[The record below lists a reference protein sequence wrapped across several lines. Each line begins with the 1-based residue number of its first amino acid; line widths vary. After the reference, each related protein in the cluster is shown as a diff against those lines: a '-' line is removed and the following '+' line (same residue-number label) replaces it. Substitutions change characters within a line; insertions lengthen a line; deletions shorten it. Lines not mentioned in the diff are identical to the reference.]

1 MLLFFITNSPVKE
14 LLTQD
19 LLVPSEAI
27 AEGNNL
33 EQRLSRMYLNL
44 FHNQLNQVTL
54 TAVPK
59 SIEIAKHFTPKGYQ
73 IIGDNLNL
81 CINAR
86 HKYSEAMKKI
96 HPSRFI

>member
-1 MLLFFITNSPVKE
+1 MLLFFIANSPVKE

-44 FHNQLNQVTL
+44 FHNQLNQVMIL
-54 TAVPK
+54 WQP
-59 SIEIAKHFTPKGYQ
+59 YQ
-73 IIGDNLNL
+73 SL
-81 CINAR
+81 
-86 HKYSEAMKKI
+86 
-96 HPSRFI
+96 